1 MADIEKKER
10 INQLFDIYESLFTEH
25 QVQIFQSYYQ
35 DDLSLKEIAEDF
47 NISRNAVHDLLKRVE
62 VMLEDY
68 EAKLHLVERF
78 LAIKEKVQKLNDLLE
93 KEDSENRLVQDIRQI
108 ADEIIEE
115 L

>member
-68 EAKLHLVERF
+68 EAKLHLLDKINEIENI
-78 LAIKEKVQKLNDLLE
+78 LENQDEIKEKIMKVLN
-93 KEDSENRLVQDIRQI
+93 R
-108 ADEIIEE
+108 
-115 L
+115 

>member
-10 INQLFDIYESLFTEH
+10 INQLFDIYENLFTEH
-25 QVQIFQSYYQ
+25 QINVFQSYYQ

-68 EAKLHLVERF
+68 EARLHLLDKINEIEN
-78 LAIKEKVQKLNDLLE
+78 LLENQDEIKEKIMKVLN
-93 KEDSENRLVQDIRQI
+93 R
-108 ADEIIEE
+108 
-115 L
+115 

>member
-68 EAKLHLVERF
+68 EAKLHLLDKINEIEN
-78 LAIKEKVQKLNDLLE
+78 LLENQDEIKEKIMKVLN
-93 KEDSENRLVQDIRQI
+93 R
-108 ADEIIEE
+108 
-115 L
+115 

>member
-68 EAKLHLVERF
+68 EARLHLLDKINEIEN
-78 LAIKEKVQKLNDLLE
+78 LLENQDEIKEKIMKVLN
-93 KEDSENRLVQDIRQI
+93 R
-108 ADEIIEE
+108 
-115 L
+115 

>member
-10 INQLFDIYESLFTEH
+10 INQLFDIYESLLTEH

-68 EAKLHLVERF
+68 EAKLHLLDKINEIEN
-78 LAIKEKVQKLNDLLE
+78 LLENQEEIKEKIMKVLN
-93 KEDSENRLVQDIRQI
+93 R
-108 ADEIIEE
+108 
-115 L
+115 

>member
-68 EAKLHLVERF
+68 EAKLHLLDKINEIEN
-78 LAIKEKVQKLNDLLE
+78 LLENQEEIKEKIMKVLN
-93 KEDSENRLVQDIRQI
+93 R
-108 ADEIIEE
+108 
-115 L
+115 

>member
-47 NISRNAVHDLLKRVE
+47 GISRNAVHDVLKRVE

-68 EAKLHLVERF
+68 ENKLS
-78 LAIKEKVQKLNDLLE
+78 LLE
-93 KEDSENRLVQDIRQI
+93 KMGEIENILNTNDELKNQI
-108 ADEIIEE
+108 MKI
-115 L
+115 LNR

>member
-1 MADIEKKER
+1 MANIEKKER
-10 INQLFDIYESLFTEH
+10 INQLFDIYENLFTEH

-68 EAKLHLVERF
+68 EAKLHLLDKINEIEKIVENQEIRDK
-78 LAIKEKVQKLNDLLE
+78 IMKVLN
-93 KEDSENRLVQDIRQI
+93 R
-108 ADEIIEE
+108 
-115 L
+115 

>member
-1 MADIEKKER
+1 MADIDNKER
-10 INQLFDIYESLFTEH
+10 INQLFDIYESLLTEH

-68 EAKLHLVERF
+68 EAKLHLLDKINEIEN
-78 LAIKEKVQKLNDLLE
+78 LLENQEEIKEKIMKVLN
-93 KEDSENRLVQDIRQI
+93 R
-108 ADEIIEE
+108 
-115 L
+115 

>member
-10 INQLFDIYESLFTEH
+10 INQLFDIYENLFTEH
-25 QVQIFQSYYQ
+25 QINVFQSYYQ

-68 EAKLHLVERF
+68 EAKLHLLDKINEIEN
-78 LAIKEKVQKLNDLLE
+78 LLENQDEIKEKIMKVLN
-93 KEDSENRLVQDIRQI
+93 R
-108 ADEIIEE
+108 
-115 L
+115 

>member
-10 INQLFDIYESLFTEH
+10 INQLFDIYDSLLTEH

-68 EAKLHLVERF
+68 EAKLHLLDKINEIEN
-78 LAIKEKVQKLNDLLE
+78 LLENQEEIKEKIMKVLN
-93 KEDSENRLVQDIRQI
+93 R
-108 ADEIIEE
+108 
-115 L
+115 

>member
-68 EAKLHLVERF
+68 EAKLHLLDKINEIDNI
-78 LAIKEKVQKLNDLLE
+78 LENQDEIKEKIMKVLN
-93 KEDSENRLVQDIRQI
+93 R
-108 ADEIIEE
+108 
-115 L
+115 

>member
-10 INQLFDIYESLFTEH
+10 INQLFDIYESLLTEH

-68 EAKLHLVERF
+68 ETKLHLLDKINEIEN
-78 LAIKEKVQKLNDLLE
+78 LLENQDEIKEKIMKVLN
-93 KEDSENRLVQDIRQI
+93 R
-108 ADEIIEE
+108 
-115 L
+115 

>member
-10 INQLFDIYESLFTEH
+10 INQLFDIYESLLTEH

-68 EAKLHLVERF
+68 EAKLHLLDKINEIEN
-78 LAIKEKVQKLNDLLE
+78 LLENQDEIKEKIMKVLN
-93 KEDSENRLVQDIRQI
+93 R
-108 ADEIIEE
+108 
-115 L
+115 

>member
-10 INQLFDIYESLFTEH
+10 INQLFDIYENLFTEH
-25 QVQIFQSYYQ
+25 QINVFQSYYQ

-68 EAKLHLVERF
+68 EAKLHLLDKINEIENI
-78 LAIKEKVQKLNDLLE
+78 LENQDEIKEKIMKVLN
-93 KEDSENRLVQDIRQI
+93 R
-108 ADEIIEE
+108 
-115 L
+115 

>member
-68 EAKLHLVERF
+68 EAKLHLLDKINEIENI
-78 LAIKEKVQKLNDLLE
+78 LENQEEIKEKIMKVLN
-93 KEDSENRLVQDIRQI
+93 R
-108 ADEIIEE
+108 
-115 L
+115 

>member
-68 EAKLHLVERF
+68 EAKLHLLDKINEIEKIIENKDD
-78 LAIKEKVQKLNDLLE
+78 IKEEIMKILN
-93 KEDSENRLVQDIRQI
+93 R
-108 ADEIIEE
+108 
-115 L
+115 

>member
-25 QVQIFQSYYQ
+25 QINVFQSYYQ

-68 EAKLHLVERF
+68 EAKLHLLDKINEIEN
-78 LAIKEKVQKLNDLLE
+78 LLENQDEIKEKIMKVLN
-93 KEDSENRLVQDIRQI
+93 R
-108 ADEIIEE
+108 
-115 L
+115 

>member
-10 INQLFDIYESLFTEH
+10 INQLFDIYESLLTEH

-68 EAKLHLVERF
+68 EAKLHLLDKINEIENI
-78 LAIKEKVQKLNDLLE
+78 LENQEEIKEKIMKVLN
-93 KEDSENRLVQDIRQI
+93 R
-108 ADEIIEE
+108 
-115 L
+115 